1 MFRAF
6 AFAASACS
14 LAFGI
19 APAAAD
25 SVADFYKGKT
35 VSLIIGY
42 SAGGGADLWAR
53 FIARHLGRHIPG
65 NPSVIVQNMP
75 GGSGLAA
82 VNYVYNTVPQDGTR
96 IILPSVTVSTA
107 AAMGMPNVRW
117 DTLKFNWLGNLVRD
131 AQSCVASGQSGIK
144 SVTDAR
150 EREIIFGSDGATNS
164 TGQHPRLLATLFG
177 YKLKIITGYGGTAQV
192 RLAMER
198 GEVEAVCSVWASSV
212 LGPQRADIDSGKL
225 VPIVQMGTKKH
236 PIFGNAPMVYELTQ
250 SKQDLQL
257 MQFVFSPGGNLKGPC
272 RGAGHAGGSGRCA
285 TGRVLGHGALARAQ
299 GRRREAATGGR
310 SHGLEGNRS
319 GDPRGA
325 RSSGRRHR
333 PRQGHDEVTS
343 SATLPFIR
351 GVPFNPAL
359 CQRGGTEI
367 GRLQN
372 RNARHQAGRLSF
384 RWSKSQTS
392 ISNCTNPDRDRRFS
406 SCMAPKASTRANR
419 SSLRSPP
426 SAA

>member
-1 MFRAF
+1 MFRAL
-6 AFAASACS
+6 ALAASACS
-14 LAFGI
+14 LAFGV

-35 VSLIIGY
+35 VSLIVGY

-65 NPSVIVQNMP
+65 NPNVIVQNMP

-144 SVTDAR
+144 SITDAR

-164 TGQHPRLLATLFG
+164 TGQHPRLLATLLG

-225 VPIVQMGTKKH
+225 VPIIQMGTKKH

-257 MQFVFSPGGNLKGPC
+257 MQFVFSPGEIS
-272 RGAGHAGGSGRCA
+272 R
-285 TGRVLGHGALARAQ
+285 ALAVGPDTPADRVAALRTAFWAMAHSPELKADAEKQ
-299 GRRREAATGGR
+299 QLAVDPMDWKETEAAIREVLALPEDVT
-310 SHGLEGNRS
+310 
-319 GDPRGA
+319 A
-325 RSSGRRHR
+325 R
-333 PRQGHDEVTS
+333 
-343 SATLPFIR
+343 
-351 GVPFNPAL
+351 
-359 CQRGGTEI
+359 
-367 GRLQN
+367 
-372 RNARHQAGRLSF
+372 ARDMM
-384 RWSKSQTS
+384 K
-392 ISNCTNPDRDRRFS
+392 
-406 SCMAPKASTRANR
+406 
-419 SSLRSPP
+419 
-426 SAA
+426 